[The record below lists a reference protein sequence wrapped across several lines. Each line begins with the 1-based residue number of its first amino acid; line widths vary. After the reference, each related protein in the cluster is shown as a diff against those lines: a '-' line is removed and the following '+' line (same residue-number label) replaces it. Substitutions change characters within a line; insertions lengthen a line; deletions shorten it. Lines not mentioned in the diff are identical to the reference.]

1 METMKKVNLNS
12 RKQPTQQRS
21 NFTVAIIFEAAI
33 QVLIRDGY
41 DQFTTIKVAERAGVS
56 VGTLYQYFP
65 NKKALLSVMFEN
77 HLKFI
82 STEIKKSCQ
91 QQCGK
96 KVRDM
101 MAETIN
107 AYISAEMQ
115 RSDYIKAFSFL
126 PLNEIGGLELLSDLS
141 SQLQFTLISMLNS
154 ASDMKFKNLETV
166 SLILVHI
173 PIGIMQNAP
182 QKNITPKF
190 LDEFRYHFIE
200 LSVSYLE

>member
-1 METMKKVNLNS
+1 
-12 RKQPTQQRS
+12 
-21 NFTVAIIFEAAI
+21 
-33 QVLIRDGY
+33 
-41 DQFTTIKVAERAGVS
+41 
-56 VGTLYQYFP
+56 
-65 NKKALLSVMFEN
+65 
-77 HLKFI
+77 
-82 STEIKKSCQ
+82 
-91 QQCGK
+91 
-96 KVRDM
+96 
-101 MAETIN
+101 
-107 AYISAEMQ
+107 MQ

-200 LSVSYLE
+200 LSVSYLEKIGTLIELD